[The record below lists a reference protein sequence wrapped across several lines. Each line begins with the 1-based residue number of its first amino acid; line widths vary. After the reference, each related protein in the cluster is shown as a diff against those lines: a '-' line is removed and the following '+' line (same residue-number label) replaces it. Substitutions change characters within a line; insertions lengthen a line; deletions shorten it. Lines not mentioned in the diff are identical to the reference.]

1 MQESTIIIILLILFI
16 GYYIYNEDDDED
28 NDNKPIIIRQ
38 KEYVPFYQP
47 VSRPWNRGW
56 VGGHNRRNFYNR
68 RERPFRKR
76 RGRRMLDPRG
86 PP

>member
-16 GYYIYNEDDDED
+16 GYYIYNEDDDD

-38 KEYVPFYQP
+38 KEYVPFHQP

-56 VGGHNRRNFYNR
+56 AGGHNRRNFYNR

>member
-16 GYYIYNEDDDED
+16 GYYIYNEDDDD
-28 NDNKPIIIRQ
+28 NYNKPIIIRQ
-38 KEYVPFYQP
+38 KEYVPFHQP

-56 VGGHNRRNFYNR
+56 AGGHNRRNFYNR
-68 RERPFRKR
+68 REIPFRKR

>member
-1 MQESTIIIILLILFI
+1 MEESTIIIILLILFI
-16 GYYIYNEDDDED
+16 GYYIYNEDDDD

-38 KEYVPFYQP
+38 KEYVPFHQP

-56 VGGHNRRNFYNR
+56 AGGHNRRNFYNR

>member
-16 GYYIYNEDDDED
+16 GYYIYNEDDDD

-56 VGGHNRRNFYNR
+56 AGGHNRRNFYNR

>member
-16 GYYIYNEDDDED
+16 GYYIYNEDDDD
-28 NDNKPIIIRQ
+28 HDNKPIIIRQ
-38 KEYVPFYQP
+38 KEYVPFHQP

-56 VGGHNRRNFYNR
+56 AGGHNRRNFYNR

>member
-16 GYYIYNEDDDED
+16 GYYIYNEDDDD

-56 VGGHNRRNFYNR
+56 VGVHNRRNFYNR

>member
-1 MQESTIIIILLILFI
+1 MEESTIIIILLILFI
-16 GYYIYNEDDDED
+16 GYYIYNEDDDD
-28 NDNKPIIIRQ
+28 DDNKPIIIRQ

-56 VGGHNRRNFYNR
+56 AGGHNRRNFYNR

>member
-1 MQESTIIIILLILFI
+1 MEESTIIIILLILFI
-16 GYYIYNEDDDED
+16 GYYIYNEDDDD
-28 NDNKPIIIRQ
+28 NDNKPIINRQ

-56 VGGHNRRNFYNR
+56 AGGHNRRNFYNR